1 MITKKRIIWMAILML
16 SLFGIIAARLVQ
28 IQLVNTDSF
37 SKHNINLVEYSVNQ
51 RMQSLVL
58 DDGRGKFYDRNGR
71 LINHVELQTLL
82 LFPFLAKMDWPIE
95 EVASIIG
102 VSPDVLKREIE
113 AAKEPFPLLVNGE
126 PAILTDEQTAKINK
140 LQIPGVFAA
149 RRTFPEKDRVA
160 EQLIGSLTSA
170 TPDQLDELRGRGH
183 FSSNLKVGD
192 KGLQKT
198 FDDFL
203 LSIGESKLAYHV
215 DAIGGPLFGMN
226 VKYVTPGNPLYP
238 AKVNT
243 TIDLELQEAAEEIL
257 DQSGIQAGGLLLL
270 DIDDSE
276 LRVVASRPNVDK
288 KDPNAGIGSK
298 NMMFTQSTLG
308 SVFKTVVAA
317 AAIEEQLVD
326 GQSMFN
332 CSLKL
337 DGTVE
342 TDMEKA
348 NGSLNL
354 KESFA
359 RSCNRTFGELAKSLS
374 KKDPDA
380 LERYAEMLQLTGESG
395 WKGNVYHSEFIQL
408 HGEEQGRIWL
418 KDEYKSDEKLVAQTA
433 IGQQDVQAT
442 PLAVANMMATIARN
456 GERMSVKAVND
467 VEYANGTTAASFK
480 DQHAEGESISPGTA
494 KQLQELLLGVV
505 ASEHGT
511 ARSLNGLPVSIAGKT
526 GTAQTDKSQK
536 LMNKWFAGYFPAEK
550 PEYAIVAVNLQTDEQ
565 GASAVSLVRDF
576 VGKMAAMDRP
586 D

>member
-1 MITKKRIIWMAILML
+1 MAIKKRIIWMAIMML

-28 IQLVNTDSF
+28 IQLVSTDSF

-58 DDGRGKFYDRNGR
+58 DDGRGKFLDRNGN
-71 LINHVELQTLL
+71 LINHIELQTLL
-82 LFPFLAKMDWPIE
+82 LFPFLAKMEWPIE

-102 VSPDVLKREIE
+102 VSPNLLKREIE
-113 AAKEPFPLLVNGE
+113 AAKEPFPLLVNGK
-126 PAILTDEQTAKINK
+126 PAVLSEEQMVKINN

-149 RRTFPEKDRVA
+149 KRTFPAKDMVA
-160 EQLIGSLTSA
+160 EQLIGSLTS
-170 TPDQLDELRGRGH
+170 PSPERLDKLRGKGH

-192 KGLQKT
+192 KGLQKS

-226 VKYVTPGNPLYP
+226 VKYVNPGNPLYP
-238 AKVNT
+238 VRVNT

-257 DQSGIQAGGLLLL
+257 DQSGIRAGGLLLL
-270 DIDDSE
+270 DIDESE
-276 LRVVASRPNVDK
+276 LRVVASRPDMDK
-288 KDPNAGIGSK
+288 NDPNAGFGSK

-317 AAIEEQLVD
+317 AAIEEQAVN
-326 GQSMFN
+326 GQSLFN
-332 CSLKL
+332 CNLKL

-342 TDMEKA
+342 TDPEKA
-348 NGSLNL
+348 NGNLDL

-359 RSCNRTFGELAKSLS
+359 RSCNRTFGELAQSLAE
-374 KKDPDA
+374 KDPDA

-395 WKGNVYHSEFIQL
+395 WRGNVYHSEFIQL
-408 HGEEQGRIWL
+408 HGEEQGRVWL
-418 KDEYKSDEKLVAQTA
+418 KEEYKSDRKLVAQTA

-456 GERMSVKAVND
+456 GERRSVKAVKS
-467 VEYANGTTAASFK
+467 VKYANGTTAASFK
-480 DQHAEGESISPGTA
+480 DQHIKGDAISSDTA

-505 ASEHGT
+505 TSEHGT

-536 LMNKWFAGYFPAEK
+536 LMNKWFAGYFPAENPK
-550 PEYAIVAVNLQTDEQ
+550 YAIVAVNLQTEEG

-576 VGKMAAMDRP
+576 VGKMPAMDRP